1 MEYLGRVIE
10 AHSGVIGK
18 KEETEKHFFNE
29 TQFNFMIIEVYK
41 GDMCHSLME
50 DAPKTF

>member
-1 MEYLGRVIE
+1 MEDEKGHGDAIW
-10 AHSGVIGK
+10 GK
-18 KEETEKHFFNE
+18 REKERDGETFFNE
-29 TQFNFMIIEVYK
+29 TQVNIMIQEVYK